1 MSLVEC
7 WYKSFPQLLLV
18 HNDDDGRHC
27 QSNRCYSMLPADRI
41 IIYFQLVGNATPQVL
56 LAVSTLQDDVKT
68 VCSKQDDVTKK
79 LEEAQD

>member
-1 MSLVEC
+1 
-7 WYKSFPQLLLV
+7 
-18 HNDDDGRHC
+18 
-27 QSNRCYSMLPADRI
+27 MLPADRI